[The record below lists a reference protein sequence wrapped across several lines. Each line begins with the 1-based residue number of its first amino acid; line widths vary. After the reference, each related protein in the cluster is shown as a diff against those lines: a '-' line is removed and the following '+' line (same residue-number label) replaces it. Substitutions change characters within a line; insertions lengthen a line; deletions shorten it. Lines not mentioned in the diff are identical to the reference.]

1 MNVTRFSIFSTVQP
15 DYGLLLELQALTQAA
30 RSYALL
36 LGEVGEV
43 EACRCGWLASFP
55 VLHYSYRRLQYEQ
68 CVIRT
73 ASEVSDWS
81 HLSEHNACVCKAT
94 F

>member
-1 MNVTRFSIFSTVQP
+1 M
-15 DYGLLLELQALTQAA
+15 ELQALTQAA

-36 LGEVGEV
+36 LGEGGEV
-43 EACRCGWLASFP
+43 EACRCGWLTLFR
-55 VLHYSYRRLQYEQ
+55 VLHHSYRRLQYEQ

-73 ASEVSDWS
+73 ASDDSCAWWRTGNEASGWL
-81 HLSEHNACVCKAT
+81 HLSEHNACVSKAT